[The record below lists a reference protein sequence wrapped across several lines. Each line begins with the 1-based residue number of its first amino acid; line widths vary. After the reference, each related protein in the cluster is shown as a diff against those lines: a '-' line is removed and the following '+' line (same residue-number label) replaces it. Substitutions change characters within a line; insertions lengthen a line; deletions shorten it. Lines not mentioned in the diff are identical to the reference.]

1 MVICAIIGCSNRTRD
16 KVRFFSLPT
25 IVRDKG
31 DQMLTITTERRCAWL
46 KAISREDLVGDKL
59 KNTYVCEIHFEKRT
73 FWPLVE

>member
-1 MVICAIIGCSNRTRD
+1 M
-16 KVRFFSLPT
+16 FFSLPT

-31 DQMLTITTERRCAWL
+31 DQMLTITTERRCTWL

-59 KNTYVCEIHFEKRT
+59 KNTYVYEIHFEKRT